1 MVFFSDELDTGM
13 DFFNSLAETHGADPY
28 GTFHTLYTPLC
39 NLFFLILQMMVPET
53 VSSMWPDTHYEM
65 TGLRQ
70 TGNDIRKEQS
80 CLLIYLCYLVCL
92 TFLWI
97 LLVSCKYHREHV
109 GGIWGTVIGGLSF
122 LCHGNLTA
130 IERGNVVNMTAFF
143 VMAFLFMYRSDRRI
157 LRELSY
163 ICLAI
168 AAGLRLYPALYG
180 IMLIFDRDLS
190 GAAKSVLY
198 GIATVILPTFALGGI
213 GVLPEFIHQL
223 IAFNTGSEIYA
234 YYYGMKNMVY
244 HAAGYLVQSAELT
257 DIGIPFLGDGVMTTG
272 GVLDIISL
280 ILLVG
285 AGIVLAAAFYTH
297 DKLWL
302 KTLDTTIAMVLV
314 QAQSYDYVLVFFA
327 PALVLMLLEEERVD
341 CGNILCILVLF
352 SLTLPYPTLFVHT
365 SRYLTLMRSTAMQL
379 FLITY
384 IVFQARNVPNALH
397 EIGCRIWFW
406 IRDSLWNR
414 I

>member
-28 GTFHTLYTPLC
+28 GKFHTLYTPLC
-39 NLFFLILQMMVPET
+39 NLFFLILQMMVPAI

-80 CLLIYLCYLVCL
+80 CLQIYLCYLVCL

-130 IERGNVVNMTAFF
+130 IERGNVVNLTALF
-143 VMAFLFMYRSDRRI
+143 VMAFLFMYRSDRRN

-163 ICLAI
+163 VCLAI
-168 AAGLRLYPALYG
+168 AAGLRIYPAIFGVL
-180 IMLIFDRDLS
+180 LISSRD
-190 GAAKSVLY
+190 GAGVAKSIVY
-198 GIATVILPTFALGGI
+198 GIAAFILPTFALGGI
-213 GVLPEFIHQL
+213 GVLPEFIHQV

-244 HAAGYLVQSAELT
+244 HAAGYLAQSADLA
-257 DIGIPFLGDGVMTTG
+257 DLGIPFLGDGVMPTG
-272 GVLDIISL
+272 GMLDIISNVL
-280 ILLVG
+280 MAAACIILL
-285 AGIVLAAAFYTH
+285 AAYHFH
-297 DKLWL
+297 GGLWL
-302 KTLDTTIAMVLV
+302 KTLDITIIMILV
-314 QAQSYDYVLVFFA
+314 QVESYDYVLVFFA
-327 PALVLMLLEEERVD
+327 PALVLMLIEEERAD
-341 CGNILCILVLF
+341 YGNILCIIVLL

-365 SRYLTLMRSTAMQL
+365 SRYLTLMRSTTMQFL
-379 FLITY
+379 LITY
-384 IVFQARNVPNALH
+384 IVFQARYVLYALH
-397 EIGCRIWFW
+397 EIEGRVW
-406 IRDSLWNR
+406 LWVWNT

>member
-28 GTFHTLYTPLC
+28 GKFHTLYTPLC
-39 NLFFLILQMMVPET
+39 NLFFLILQMMVPTT

-80 CLLIYLCYLVCL
+80 CLQIYLCYLVCL

-130 IERGNVVNMTAFF
+130 IERGNVVNLTAFF
-143 VMAFLFMYRSDRRI
+143 VMAFLFMYRSDRCI

-163 ICLAI
+163 VCLAI
-168 AAGLRLYPALYG
+168 AAGLRIYPALYG
-180 IMLIFDRDLS
+180 IFLICDKD
-190 GAAKSVLY
+190 GAGVAKSIVY
-198 GIATVILPTFALGGI
+198 GIAAFILPTFALGGI
-213 GVLPEFIHQL
+213 GVLPEFIHQV

-244 HAAGYLVQSAELT
+244 HTAGYLAQSADLA
-257 DIGIPFLGDGVMTTG
+257 DLGIPFLGDGVMPTG
-272 GVLDIISL
+272 GVLDTISN
-280 ILLVG
+280 IL
-285 AGIVLAAAFYTH
+285 LAAACIILLSAFCVH
-297 DKLWL
+297 DRLWL
-302 KTLDTTIAMVLV
+302 KTLDVTIIMILV
-314 QAQSYDYVLVFFA
+314 QVESYDYVLVFFA
-327 PALVLMLLEEERVD
+327 PALVLMLIEEERAD
-341 CGNILCILVLF
+341 YGNILCILVLF

-379 FLITY
+379 LLIIY
-384 IVFQARNVPNALH
+384 IVFQTRHVPYALH
-397 EIGCRIWFW
+397 EIEGRVW
-406 IRDSLWNR
+406 LWVWNT

>member
-39 NLFFLILQMMVPET
+39 NLFFLILQMMVPVT

-80 CLLIYLCYLVCL
+80 CLLIYLCYLVVL

-97 LLVSCKYHREHV
+97 LLVSCKYHKEHV

-130 IERGNVVNMTAFF
+130 IERGNVVNLTAFF
-143 VMAFLFMYRSDRRI
+143 VMAFLFMYRSDRHI

-213 GVLPEFIHQL
+213 GMLPEFIHQV

-244 HAAGYLVQSAELT
+244 HAAGYLAQSADHA
-257 DIGIPFLGDGVMTTG
+257 DIGIPFLGDGVMSTG
-272 GVLDIISL
+272 AMLDIISFILLVVAYL
-280 ILLVG
+280 ILL
-285 AGIVLAAAFYTH
+285 AAFCVH
-297 DKLWL
+297 DRLWL
-302 KTLDTTIAMVLV
+302 KTLDITIAMVLV
-314 QAQSYDYVLVFFA
+314 QTESYDYVLVFFA
-327 PALVLMLLEEERVD
+327 PALVLMLLEKRAD
-341 CGNILCILVLF
+341 YGNILCILVLF

-379 FLITY
+379 LLIIY
-384 IVFQARNVPNALH
+384 IVFQTRHVPYALH
-397 EIGCRIWFW
+397 EIEGRVW
-406 IRDSLWNR
+406 LWVWNT

>member
-28 GTFHTLYTPLC
+28 GKFHTLYTPLC
-39 NLFFLILQMMVPET
+39 NLFFLILQMMVPTT

-70 TGNDIRKEQS
+70 TENDIRKEQS

-92 TFLWI
+92 TFFWI

-109 GGIWGTVIGGLSF
+109 EGVWGTVIGGLSF

-143 VMAFLFMYRSDRRI
+143 VMAFLFMYRSDRCI

-163 ICLAI
+163 VCLAI
-168 AAGLRLYPALYG
+168 AAGLRIYPAIFGVLLISSRDGAGVAKSIVYG
-180 IMLIFDRDLS
+180 IVAF
-190 GAAKSVLY
+190 
-198 GIATVILPTFALGGI
+198 ILPTFALGGI
-213 GVLPEFIHQL
+213 GVLPEFIHQV

-244 HAAGYLVQSAELT
+244 HAAGYLAQLADHADL
-257 DIGIPFLGDGVMTTG
+257 GIPFLGDGVMPTG
-272 GVLDIISL
+272 GMLDIISNVL
-280 ILLVG
+280 LVAACIILL
-285 AGIVLAAAFYTH
+285 AAFCVH
-297 DKLWL
+297 DRLWL
-302 KTLDTTIAMVLV
+302 KTLDVTIIMILV
-314 QAQSYDYVLVFFA
+314 QTESYDYVLVFFA
-327 PALVLMLLEEERVD
+327 SALVLMLLEERAD
-341 CGNILCILVLF
+341 YGNILCILVLF

-379 FLITY
+379 LLIIY
-384 IVFQARNVPNALH
+384 IVFQTRHVPYALH
-397 EIGCRIWFW
+397 EIEGRGMA
-406 IRDSLWNR
+406 LGVE
-414 I
+414 